1 MLDCGALSHA
11 LLRFILA
18 AQSLSLFAAMVAWS
32 RTHQFVSSHRVKLA
46 AFFTALAFG
55 VGAVTI
61 AVFLMWTTS
70 K

>member
-1 MLDCGALSHA
+1 VLSHA

-18 AQSLSLFAAMVAWS
+18 AQSLSLFAAMVVWS
-32 RTHQFVSSHRVKLA
+32 RAHQFISSRPLKLA
-46 AFFTALAFG
+46 AFFTAVAFG

-61 AVFLMWTTS
+61 AVLLMWTTS